1 MVTSKNLIAISCLW
15 QSYDQWR
22 GPQEYRLIDSINK
35 FINKARPNADIMWC
49 NDHMN
54 EIHPDHAVQ
63 EQDLKFYDTLSIV
76 EKYDDIFVCGWHGER
91 CCAMKGWGTQTISF
105 KGVRTGLITDLTVWW
120 DHPPDENALRIS
132 ARWAD
137 LVTSVDV
144 LRTIS

>member
-1 MVTSKNLIAISCLW
+1 
-15 QSYDQWR
+15 
-22 GPQEYRLIDSINK
+22 
-35 FINKARPNADIMWC
+35 MWC
-49 NDHMN
+49 NDHID
-54 EIHPDHAVQ
+54 EIHSKHDVQ
-63 EQDLKFYDTLSIV
+63 PQDLKFYDTLSIADQ
-76 EKYDDIFVCGWHGER
+76 YDSIFVTGWHGER